1 MSKIKEKVSV
11 EKPREFII
19 KKIHE
24 FVFDSDVMPEAAA
37 LSMLNDSIINDA
49 ILHMNSDFDDKCNNL
64 IVNNISVSINSNY
77 NEQDDD
83 KFSKIS
89 TTEIAA
95 SDISNEKLAYYNAL
109 CYLITNIMVS
119 DSVDDVELVEA
130 LFLLMNVSTNI
141 REKLYNFKGDDDDHH
156 MLLIKGRDCKVLLY
170 RLFEYIIGTVPSK
183 NNIFYSGSKFCNY
196 ALPVK
201 DVSHLIVKYLAKTIY
216 VLQYDRTHIEEV
228 LRYFAF
234 GNHDSDMVI
243 FVDSNIL

>member
-1 MSKIKEKVSV
+1 MAKIKEKVSVEKV

-24 FVFDSDVMPEAAA
+24 FVFGSDVMREAAA

-49 ILHMNSDFDDKCNNL
+49 

-89 TTEIAA
+89 TTEITA

-130 LFLLMNVSTNI
+130 LFLLMNASTNI
-141 REKLYNFKGDDDDHH
+141 REKLYNFKGDDYDHH

-183 NNIFYSGSKFCNY
+183 NNIFYRGSKFCNY

-201 DVSHLIVKYLAKTIY
+201 DVSYLIVKYLAETIY
-216 VLQYDRTHIEEV
+216 VSLYDRTHIEEV
-228 LRYFAF
+228 LRYFVF
-234 GNHDSDMVI
+234 GNHDSDTML